1 VFFDAKSDEI
11 VSIYSAGPSMDLRDL
26 IGSLNIISP
35 LNSSKW
41 AGIRY

>member
-11 VSIYSAGPSMDLRDL
+11 VSIYAAGPSIDIRDL
-26 IGSLNIISP
+26 IGNLNTISP

-41 AGIRY
+41 TGIRF